1 MARVENGKSVS
12 ENKPLSEEQVVVQ
25 QRLLDAAEKCFAQ
38 FGLTKTTMEDVAQS
52 AGMSR
57 ATVYRYFKNRDEL
70 LLGVVEREA
79 NRTAKDLKI
88 KLASITDPGEYIIEG
103 IVQSLVEIPKRPAL
117 AMLFGPDAVGLTS
130 RLVLSSGRLA
140 EIGLSL
146 LIPVIEPARE
156 KGVLN
161 DNIDFDVMIEW
172 IFRILS
178 SYLTV
183 PSAVSNSEDEM
194 RQLLRSML
202 LPALIK

>member
-1 MARVENGKSVS
+1 MLS
-12 ENKPLSEEQVVVQ
+12 ETKPLSEEQAAVQ

-79 NRTAKDLKI
+79 NRTAVVLK
-88 KLASITDPGEYIIEG
+88 KRLASISDPGEYIIEG
-103 IVQSLVEIPKRPAL
+103 VVQSLVEIPKRPAL
-117 AMLFGPDAVGLTS
+117 SMLFGPEAVGLTS

-161 DNIDFDVMIEW
+161 DKIDFHVMIEW

-183 PSAVSNSEDEM
+183 PSSFANSEDEM
-194 RQLLRSML
+194 RELLRRML

>member
-1 MARVENGKSVS
+1 MSS
-12 ENKPLSEEQVVVQ
+12 ETKPLSEEQIAVQ
-25 QRLLDAAEKCFAQ
+25 QRLLDAAEECFAQ

-79 NRTAKDLKI
+79 NRTAVDLK
-88 KLASITDPGEYIIEG
+88 KRLASITDPGEYIIEG
-103 IVQSLVEIPKRPAL
+103 VVQSLIEIPKRPGL
-117 AMLFGPDAVGLTS
+117 SMLFGPEAVGLTS
-130 RLVLSSGRLA
+130 RLVLSSDRLA
-140 EIGLSL
+140 EIGLGL
-146 LIPVIEPARE
+146 LIPVIEPAR
-156 KGVLN
+156 KQGVLN
-161 DNIDFDVMIEW
+161 DNIDFHVMIEW

-183 PSAVSNSEDEM
+183 PSSFANSEDDM
-194 RQLLRSML
+194 RELLRSML

>member
-1 MARVENGKSVS
+1 MP
-12 ENKPLSEEQVVVQ
+12 NKKKELSPEQIAVQ
-25 QRLLDAAEKCFAQ
+25 QKLLDAAEECFAQ

-52 AGMSR
+52 GGMSR

-79 NRTAKDLKI
+79 NRTAVDLKQR
-88 KLASITDPGEYIIEG
+88 LANISDPGEYIIEG
-103 IVQSLVEIPKRPAL
+103 VVQSLVEIPRRPAL
-117 AMLFGPDAVGLTS
+117 SMLFGPEAVGLTS
-130 RLVLSSGRLA
+130 RLVLSSDRLA
-140 EIGLSL
+140 EIGLGL

-156 KGVLN
+156 QGVLN
-161 DNIDFDVMIEW
+161 DDIDFHIMIEW

-183 PSAVSNSEDEM
+183 PSSFANSEEDM
-194 RQLLRSML
+194 RALLRSML

>member
-1 MARVENGKSVS
+1 MPS
-12 ENKPLSEEQVVVQ
+12 EAKPLSEEQTAVQ

-38 FGLTKTTMEDVAQS
+38 LGLTKTTMEDVAQS

-57 ATVYRYFKNRDEL
+57 ATVYRYFKNRDGL

-79 NRTAKDLKI
+79 KRTAVDLRKR
-88 KLASITDPGEYIIEG
+88 LAGISDPGEYIIEG

-117 AMLFGPDAVGLTS
+117 SMLFGPEAVGLTS

-146 LIPVIEPARE
+146 LIPVIEPARA

-161 DNIDFDVMIEW
+161 DQIDFHVMIEW

-183 PSAVSNSEDEM
+183 PSSFANSEDEM
-194 RQLLRSML
+194 RELLRSML

>member
-1 MARVENGKSVS
+1 MLS
-12 ENKPLSEEQVVVQ
+12 ETKPLSEEQAAVQ

-79 NRTAKDLKI
+79 NRTAVVLK
-88 KLASITDPGEYIIEG
+88 KRLTSISDPGEYIIEG
-103 IVQSLVEIPKRPAL
+103 IVQSLVEIPKRPEL
-117 AMLFGPDAVGLTS
+117 SMLFGPEAVGLTS

-146 LIPVIEPARE
+146 LLPVIEPARE

-161 DNIDFDVMIEW
+161 DQIDFHVMIEW

-183 PSAVSNSEDEM
+183 PSSFAHSEDEM
-194 RQLLRSML
+194 RELLRRML